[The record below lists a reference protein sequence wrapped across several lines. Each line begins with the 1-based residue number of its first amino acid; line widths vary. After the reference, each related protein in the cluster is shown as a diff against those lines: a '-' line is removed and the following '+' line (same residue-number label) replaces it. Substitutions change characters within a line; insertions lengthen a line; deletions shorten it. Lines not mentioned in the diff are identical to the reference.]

1 MDGFIKSM
9 RNIAEEY
16 FNADSLDKK
25 KKIKYKF
32 DSLQS
37 RIINENDFLTSD
49 DKKKFLSWNPFENK
63 STDFFDSEIQFGTKF
78 FDIVIMNPPYVRI
91 YRDRIDENMV
101 GYLKNNYLS
110 AFKKFDLYVCF
121 IEKSL
126 KLLSNFGVS
135 CFIVPDKWLS
145 QPYGQK
151 LRNYILENF
160 NILNICDLTNMKVFT
175 QAVVDNI
182 ICIIDNNKNSNGI
195 IKLKKFNEL
204 KNINN
209 CDKFEILQSNL
220 KLNAPINLYMFTDN
234 KISEIINIIDKYSIK
249 LSNICY
255 VNWGCR
261 PTPQEKFIASKKIN
275 EKYKP
280 LIVGSNISRYFVSK
294 NYRWVKYV
302 KEMYNPLFKELF
314 ENKTIVFKD
323 IIGKGSIT
331 ASLNYENYYSDFTVI
346 NAIKWELLSELNLKQ
361 VKMPKDYNLYE
372 KYNILYVLG
381 ISNSKLVSFYFDK
394 TMKNGLHTLPNGV
407 KNLPIPKINFSNK
420 SQKNSHN
427 EIVSLVEN
435 IIKNKAK
442 GNDTEK
448 EEKEI
453 NEIVYKLYDLNEEEI
468 KIIEEK

>member
-1 MDGFIKSM
+1 MI
-9 RNIAEEY
+9 E
-16 FNADSLDKK
+16 
-25 KKIKYKF
+25 
-32 DSLQS
+32 
-37 RIINENDFLTSD
+37 
-49 DKKKFLSWNPFENK
+49 
-63 STDFFDSEIQFGTKF
+63 
-78 FDIVIMNPPYVRI
+78 
-91 YRDRIDENMV
+91 
-101 GYLKNNYLS
+101 YLKNNYLS

-126 KLLSNFGVS
+126 KLLSKFGVS
-135 CFIVPDKWLS
+135 SFIVPDKWLS
-145 QPYGQK
+145 QPYGEK

-160 NILNICDLTNMKVFT
+160 SILNICDLTNMKVFT
-175 QAVVDNI
+175 QAVVDNV
-182 ICIIDNNKNSNGI
+182 ICIIESNKSSNGI
-195 IKLKKFNEL
+195 IELKRFKEL

-209 CDKFEILQSNL
+209 YDKFEILQNNL

-234 KISEIINIIDKYSIK
+234 KISEVINIIDENSIK

-261 PTPQEKFIASKKIN
+261 PTPQEEFVASKKVN

-294 NYRWVKYV
+294 NHRWVKYV

-331 ASLNYENYYSDFTVI
+331 AALNYKNYYSDFTVI
-346 NAIKWELLSELNLKQ
+346 NAIKWELLSELKLKQ

-381 ISNSKLVSFYFDK
+381 VSNSKLVSFYFDK

-407 KNLPIPKINFSNK
+407 KNLPIPRIDFSNK
-420 SQKNSHN
+420 SQKDSHN
-427 EIVSLVEN
+427 KIVSLVEK
-435 IIKNKAK
+435 IIKNKAE
-442 GNDTEK
+442 GLETEK
-448 EEKEI
+448 EEMEI
-453 NEIVYKLYDLNEEEI
+453 NEIIYGLYKLSDSEI
-468 KIIEEK
+468 GIIERD